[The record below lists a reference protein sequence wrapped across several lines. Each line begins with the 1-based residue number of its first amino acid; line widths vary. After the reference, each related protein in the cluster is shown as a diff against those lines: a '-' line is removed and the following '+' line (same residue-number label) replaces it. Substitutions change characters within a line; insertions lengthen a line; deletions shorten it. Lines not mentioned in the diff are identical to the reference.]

1 MKKRLLLAA
10 FALVGTL
17 SSYAYEVGE
26 YVYTSTQKFKITGEN
41 AVTNGDFS
49 DGLDGWSG
57 SDEGAVS
64 TEAWTI
70 DAGAGPNGEY
80 VLKSLGATAGAA
92 VCQVQKDLAPGS
104 YLASLQIKG
113 ADSRTS
119 VGTTIDANYV
129 GIFKNTDGA
138 LIQAEEG
145 VTGIS
150 TAQNFNADSWVTLAF
165 LFDYA
170 DGDQVVLHLEKLAT
184 DVMVTNIVIQ
194 PAIEVYDDRVVK
206 ATLDYYKALLEDE
219 NFNVEAAADAR
230 TNMLEGVI
238 PVIEGM
244 MEAGEL
250 DDISAAEEMMT
261 QMATEFETYLAVT
274 SRRMNDKLAG
284 TDDVASL
291 ASVGRGGNR
300 PATYANLDLQGGNWG
315 HPGGADYL
323 MSAIQNGYAH
333 TATYTA
339 FNKYFPAGKYFF
351 SAEIRNANTT
361 KVSWPCEPRFNLA
374 TDCQMF
380 IGTDTVVVDSVAGE
394 DYRRIYM
401 FANVPEAGAFRAGVY
416 WPGVSSGGAFFI
428 RNVEV
433 RAFGD
438 AQVIED
444 GIAHI
449 QAWETYSTQ
458 WNAAVGARNN
468 MVKLDNQPN
477 YVWGQD
483 SLVSAHANWDPYF
496 SAQYDKHWLNE
507 DGSDAGI
514 ATTEEFEDWAKY
526 QGVEIWNYDEEG
538 QPTTKKDF
546 QLVRNYQWAY
556 NYVLNLNKP
565 FTDLATA
572 IDNAKK
578 TRNVG
583 AYASGNR
590 DAYKAAILEAIAT
603 IKDVRAKTIDAT
615 RVADS
620 TTLAD
625 AKIKLD
631 EATAAFLASVSLPA
645 FIDIDFSNLAKQD
658 AESSTWSIEGAK
670 GTMMLPNYTEPGTA
684 DNNFTQ
690 GVDAEVLVD
699 VLRVGNGRATVAIS
713 EENALGDNDCL
724 MVTFDAWLGNLSGKN
739 FYVDLAN
746 VDAETSAVTRVAGF
760 SINRYNGSLAYNDFD
775 TQLKSGGEGM
785 DILKYA
791 SGLGSSAIGNAGICV
806 DANRSSFTL
815 VVNYRKGIVQGTLN
829 NAKNGTVEGIE
840 LPINAELA
848 NNKINQIAVG
858 SNYSVDGRR
867 CWFDN
872 LKAYKYAD
880 VEQEEDITENG
891 WAPEAPITDGIA
903 TVKENSKFA
912 NTIYSI
918 SGVRMDSKNL
928 QKGLY
933 IINGRKVVIK

>member
-49 DGLDGWSG
+49 EGLVGWSG

-64 TEAWTI
+64 TDAWTI
-70 DAGAGPNGEY
+70 DAGAGPNGEN
-80 VLKSLGATAGAA
+80 VLKSLGATAGVA
-92 VCQVQKDLAPGS
+92 VCQVAKNLAPGS

-113 ADSRTS
+113 ADNRTA
-119 VGTTIDANYV
+119 VGTTIAANYV

-138 LIQAEEG
+138 LNQVASTDEAP

-170 DGDQVVLHLEKLAT
+170 DGDQVVLHLEQLST

-194 PAIEVYDDRVVK
+194 PAIEVYDDRVVT
-206 ATLDYYKALLEDE
+206 ATLNYYKALLEDE
-219 NFNVEAAADAR
+219 NFNVEAAADAKA
-230 TNMLEGVI
+230 NMLEGVI

-261 QMATEFETYLAVT
+261 QMAAEFETYLAVT

-284 TDDVASL
+284 TDNVASL
-291 ASVGRGGNR
+291 AAVGRGGNR

-315 HPGGADYL
+315 HIANTDYL

-351 SAEIRNANTT
+351 SAEIRNANTG

-380 IGTDTVVVDSVAGE
+380 IGADTVAVDSVAGE

-401 FANVPEAGAFRAGVY
+401 FADVAEAGAFRAGVY
-416 WPGVSSGGAFFI
+416 WPGTSSGGAFFI

-477 YVWGQD
+477 YPWGQD
-483 SLVSAHANWDPYF
+483 SLRSAHATWDPYY
-496 SAQYDKHWLNE
+496 SAQFNKHWLND

-514 ATTEEFEDWAKY
+514 ATTEQFEDWALY
-526 QGVEIWNYDEEG
+526 QGVELYSEPDTLGNVTRKEY
-538 QPTTKKDF
+538 QV
-546 QLVRNYQWAY
+546 VRGYQNTY
-556 NYVLNLNKP
+556 NYVVKLNKP

-578 TRNVG
+578 TRNTG

-603 IKDVRAKTIDAT
+603 IKDVRAKTIDDT

-620 TTLAD
+620 TTLANAE
-625 AKIKLD
+625 AKLA

-658 AESSTWSIEGAK
+658 DETGTWTIEGAA
-670 GTMMLPNYTEPGTA
+670 GTMVLPNYAEPGTA
-684 DNNFTQ
+684 NNSFTQ
-690 GVDAEVLVD
+690 GVDATVLVD
-699 VLRVGNGRATVAIS
+699 VLRVGNGAATVAIP
-713 EENALGDNDCL
+713 EEYALGENDNL
-724 MVTFDAWLGNLSGKN
+724 MVTFDVWIGSLLGKN
-739 FYVDLAN
+739 FYFELRN
-746 VDAETSAVTRVAGF
+746 VDNVRVAGF
-760 SINRYNGSLAYNDFD
+760 SVNRYNGTLAYNDFD
-775 TQLKSGGEGM
+775 TQLTAGGPGLN
-785 DILKYA
+785 ILGYA
-791 SGLGSSAIGNAGICV
+791 TGSAGKNA
-806 DANRSSFTL
+806 DANVCLDNNKSSFTL
-815 VVNYRKGIVQGTLN
+815 VVNYRKGTVQGTLTN
-829 NAKNGTVEGIE
+829 PQKGTVEGAE
-840 LPINAELA
+840 LPINAELTD
-848 NNKINQIAVG
+848 NKITQLAVG
-858 SNYSVDGRR
+858 SNYTTDGRR